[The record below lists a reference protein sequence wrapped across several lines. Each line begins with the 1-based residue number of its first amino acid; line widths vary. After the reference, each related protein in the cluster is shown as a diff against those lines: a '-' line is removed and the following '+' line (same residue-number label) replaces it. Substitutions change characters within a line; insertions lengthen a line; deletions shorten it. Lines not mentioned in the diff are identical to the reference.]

1 MLVGGL
7 AFSFGHGHD
16 GQVPEPGVGPRDQ
29 VGEPGLLGPFAPGDG
44 QRVALPRVAVPAD
57 LQPGL
62 LALVPAEQHAGGFGV
77 GDQRGG
83 GDVQGDVATPRT
95 FGRLDEGS
103 EPVQVGLLG
112 GAFGLVVREEGGQ
125 RVGFHERRC

>member
-7 AFSFGHGHD
+7 AVTFGHGHD
-16 GQVPEPGVGPRDQ
+16 GQVTEPGVGPRDQ
-29 VGEPGLLGPFAPGDG
+29 VGEPGLLGPFPLGDG

-62 LALVPAEQHAGGFGV
+62 LALVPAEQDAAGVRV

-83 GDVQGDVATPRT
+83 GDVQGDVTTPRT
-95 FGRLDEGS
+95 FGRFDQGS

-112 GAFGLVVREEGGQ
+112 GAFGLVVR
-125 RVGFHERRC
+125 